1 MQVFWL
7 LLNAFTLIYQMVV
20 INKNLQF
27 LANKNCKPAWQKI
40 LLTAILILLISLIV
54 IDCSIFQIANE
65 KNLQ

>member
-7 LLNAFTLIYQMVV
+7 LLNAFTLIYQMV

-40 LLTAILILLISLIV
+40 LLNDIV
-54 IDCSIFQIANE
+54 DIFDCHRLFNIPNE

>member
-7 LLNAFTLIYQMVV
+7 LLNAFTLIYQMV

-27 LANKNCKPAWQKI
+27 LANKNYKPAWQKI

-54 IDCSIFQIANE
+54 IDCSVFQMQ

>member
-7 LLNAFTLIYQMVV
+7 LLNAFTLIYQMV

-54 IDCSIFQIANE
+54 IDCSVFQMQ

>member
-7 LLNAFTLIYQMVV
+7 QLNAFTLIYQMV

-54 IDCSIFQIANE
+54 IDCSVFQMQ